1 MVRPVPFPDAGGEG
15 TQFRVSNQEER
26 MTRQETRDILS
37 GALIMLFGIGMVI
50 WAFNTL
56 SMGTPRRMGPG
67 MFPAGIGGLISLA
80 GLGVLVQGLL
90 DRARNAETGTK
101 PAVNLRALVWVTAAL
116 LAFGLLVG
124 PFGMIPAIVAL
135 ICLCALSERGGSPL
149 ATLLMAIA
157 LPVAVYLIFRLGLG
171 LPMAMVRRPF

>member
-1 MVRPVPFPDAGGEG
+1 
-15 TQFRVSNQEER
+15 

-37 GALIMLFGIGMVI
+37 GALIMLFGIGMVA
-50 WAFNTL
+50 WAFDTL

-67 MFPAGIGGLISLA
+67 MFPAGIGGLIALA
-80 GLGVLVQGLL
+80 GLGVLIQGVL
-90 DRARNAETGTK
+90 DRARTAQAGPK
-101 PAVNLRALVWVTAAL
+101 SALNLRPLICVSAAL

-135 ICLCALSERGGSPL
+135 ICLCALSERGGSPV
-149 ATLLMAIA
+149 ATLLLSMA

-171 LPMAMVRRPF
+171 LPMAMVRWPL